1 MDGPAET
8 AAPARKCERVSQATV
23 SLVHSREECFLPDR
37 LKK

>member
-1 MDGPAET
+1 LDGPAET
-8 AAPARKCERVSQATV
+8 AAPARKCVRVSQATV